1 MDLDITIQPEC
12 RIWCDR
18 AERRSDAILLGH
30 PLKEWQRNTRTELG
44 LPNDTPVIATGH
56 QTLLWHPGILVKYL
70 LCEAVASAC
79 GLARAN
85 LIVDQ
90 HAGGFGAFE
99 IPVRRSDDSLA
110 VRRIELTAAP
120 AEVPMALHE
129 AFTPPAPPVHL
140 PAALPSV
147 AEGVQRIHET
157 ICAHREAPNAA
168 LQMASAL
175 ADLMRPWVSPMP
187 NVTATD
193 LVETSLSRALL
204 AEMAANPQ
212 RCAEAY
218 NRAVAARPDVGIAPL
233 LVREDYVE
241 LPLWRIRSD
250 GRRMHA
256 YDNDVQDWL
265 ERAAD
270 PPRLMPRALFMT
282 ALIRLGMCDLF
293 VHGTG
298 GANYDRAM
306 ELWIDDW
313 LGVRPSPIAVATAT
327 LHLPLLPPEGSEVRD
342 VDAARAEARRAW
354 HDPEA
359 AEARDD
365 DSEEESRRPGPIKR
379 ELLEAVEGA
388 RRGSLRRREA
398 FFAMHRELQVLRGVH
413 AGAVERYQRRALD
426 AVRRQ
431 ADAAIAT
438 RRDWPFP
445 LYPREMI
452 DALAEAVARR
462 AGVCEKSS

>member
-1 MDLDITIQPEC
+1 MDIDITIQPEC
-12 RIWCDR
+12 RVWCDR
-18 AERRSDAILLGH
+18 AGRRSDGVLLGH
-30 PLKEWQRNTRTELG
+30 PLDDWRRLMRTELG
-44 LPNDTPVIATGH
+44 LPTDRPVIATGH

-79 GLARAN
+79 DLARAN

-99 IPVRRSDDSLA
+99 IPIRRSDGSLA
-110 VRRIELTAAP
+110 VRRIELTSAP
-120 AEVPMALHE
+120 AEVPMALHA
-129 AFTPPAPPVHL
+129 AFTPPAPPRHL

-147 AEGVQRIHET
+147 AEGVQRIHES
-157 ICAHREAPNAA
+157 ICAHRDAPNAA
-168 LQMASAL
+168 LQMAAAL
-175 ADLMRPWVSPMP
+175 ADLMRPWVSPMI

-204 AEMAANPQ
+204 AEMAADPH

-218 NRAVAARPDVGIAPL
+218 NRAVEALPEVGIAPL
-233 LVREDYVE
+233 LVRDDYIE

-265 ERAAD
+265 EHAAD

-282 ALIRLGMCDLF
+282 ALMRLGMCDLF

-306 ELWIDDW
+306 ELWINDW
-313 LGVRPSPIAVATAT
+313 LGVQPSPIAIATAT
-327 LHLPLLPPEGSEVRD
+327 LHLPLQPPEGGEVRD

-354 HDPEA
+354 HDPES
-359 AEARDD
+359 AEARED

-379 ELLEAVEGA
+379 ELLEAVDGA
-388 RRGSLRRREA
+388 PRGSLRRREA
-398 FFAMHRELQVLRGVH
+398 FFAMHRDLQVLRGVH
-413 AGAVERYQRRALD
+413 AGAVERYQRRA
-426 AVRRQ
+426 AEAARRQ

-445 LYPREMI
+445 LYPRQMI
-452 DALAEAVARR
+452 DALAEAVADR
-462 AGVCEKSS
+462 AGARERSV

>member
-1 MDLDITIQPEC
+1 MDIDLTIQPDC
-12 RIWCDR
+12 RAWRDR
-18 AERRSDAILLGH
+18 AERQSDDMLLAH
-30 PLKEWQRNTRTELG
+30 PLEEWRRNTRAELG
-44 LPNDTPVIATGH
+44 LPADKPVIATGH

-70 LCEAVASAC
+70 LCEAVAASC
-79 GLARAN
+79 DLAKAN

-99 IPVRRSDDSLA
+99 IPIRRSDGSLA

-120 AEVPMALHE
+120 ADVPMALHE

-140 PAALPSV
+140 PAVLPSV

-168 LQMASAL
+168 LQMAAAL

-187 NVTATD
+187 NVTASD

-204 AEMAANPQ
+204 AKMAADPQ
-212 RCAEAY
+212 RCAESY
-218 NRAVAARPDVGIAPL
+218 NRAVAALPEVGIAPL
-233 LVREDYVE
+233 LVRDEYVE
-241 LPLWRIRSD
+241 LPLWRIRAD

-265 ERAAD
+265 EHAAD

-298 GANYDRAM
+298 GASYDRAM
-306 ELWIDDW
+306 ELWIEDW

-327 LHLPLLPPEGSEVRD
+327 LHLPLGPPEGGEVRD
-342 VDAARAEARRAW
+342 ARAARAEARRAW
-354 HDPEA
+354 HDPES
-359 AEARDD
+359 AEARADD
-365 DSEEESRRPGPIKR
+365 NEEEAHRPGPIKR

-388 RRGSLRRREA
+388 PRGSHRRRQA

-413 AGAVERYQRRALD
+413 AGSVERYQRRAAD
-426 AVRRQ
+426 AARRQ

-452 DALAEAVARR
+452 DQLAEAVAQR
-462 AGVCEKSS
+462 AGAAERSL